1 MTSFIADPAQL
12 KDHAAEV
19 RQIAKGVEQASE
31 AASEEG
37 FGGVDA
43 YGPLGS
49 VILALPLNA
58 FFGDT
63 GGLIRNT
70 ADFGGAMADGLE
82 SNSDVY
88 ASVDD
93 DIRDSLNQ
101 LKSDWI
107 S

>member
-1 MTSFIADPAQL
+1 MTSFIADPTQL
-12 KDHAAEV
+12 KNHAAEV

-43 YGPLGS
+43 YGPLGT
-49 VILALPLNA
+49 VVLALPLNA

-63 GGLIRNT
+63 GGLIKNA
-70 ADFGGAMADGLE
+70 ADFGDAMATGLE

-88 ASVDD
+88 ADVDD
-93 DIRDSLNQ
+93 DIRDSPDQ

>member
-1 MTSFIADPAQL
+1 MTSFVADPTQL
-12 KDHAAEV
+12 KNHATEV

-49 VILALPLNA
+49 AILSLPLNA

-63 GGLIRNT
+63 RGLIRNS
-70 ADFGGAMADGLE
+70 ADVGDAMAAGLE

-88 ASVDD
+88 ANVDD

-101 LKSDWI
+101 LKSDWL